1 MAWFKVDDALAFHPK
16 VIAAGNAAMGL
27 WVRCGSYCAQFETD
41 GWLNLGTISALG
53 GHKRDIDRLVA
64 VHLWVREGDGVR
76 FRDWAD
82 YQPTKAQK
90 DAERSATADRVRA
103 FRDRERNGVTPA
115 VSNATGTPVPSRPVP
130 SRPDPVTPNGVTVSP
145 RRSPESRLPE
155 AWEPTDTHRNK
166 AAELRL
172 DIDREAEKFRD
183 HAAANDRRARN
194 WDAAFRTW
202 LTKAAEYAARDASRP
217 TPRTSD
223 RQGLILQEEMR
234 RAREHDAAQTRWE
247 IEA

>member
-90 DAERSATADRVRA
+90 DAGRSATADRVRA
-103 FRDRERNGVTPA
+103 FRDRERNGVTPT
-115 VSNATGTPVPSRPVP
+115 VSNATGTPAPSRPVP
-130 SRPDPVTPNGVTVSP
+130 SRPEDSPNGESVSP
-145 RRSPESRLPE
+145 RRKPERPLPE
-155 AWEPTDTHRNK
+155 GWAPNDGHRK
-166 AAELRL
+166 RAAELGLNL
-172 DIDREAEKFRD
+172 DTTAAAFRD
-183 HAAANDRRARN
+183 HAAANDRRARD

-202 LTKAAEYAARDASRP
+202 LTKAAEYAARDAARP

>member
-1 MAWFKVDDALAFHPK
+1 MTWFKVDDRLWSHPKWLATPPAARGLWTSAGSWSAHQEQDGFVPYAILRVLGHSKGHALALVRSGLWREVDGGFAFHGWAEFQPTSAELQAK
-16 VIAAGNAAMGL
+16 RAIRAAAGRRGGLASGRSRREANASPGL
-27 WVRCGSYCAQFETD
+27 EA
-41 GWLNLGTISALG
+41 
-53 GHKRDIDRLVA
+53 
-64 VHLWVREGDGVR
+64 
-76 FRDWAD
+76 
-82 YQPTKAQK
+82 
-90 DAERSATADRVRA
+90 
-103 FRDRERNGVTPA
+103 
-115 VSNATGTPVPSRPVP
+115 NANPVP

-202 LTKAAEYAARDASRP
+202 LTKAAEYAARDASRA
-217 TPRTSD
+217 PRTSD